1 MFAGLGSALN
11 VEYGAAGAQVLGD
24 RLPEK
29 GQKAQPTHH
38 VHVCRLLTCFPRVLL
53 INICATCSFA
63 VFPFFAPFPSLLL
76 DVLSE
81 NYSSPLHG
89 RGASDGGKR
98 RCAVIEE
105 ERAPWIAAPRLVTGS
120 R

>member
-1 MFAGLGSALN
+1 MLFQDQIPSYSLPVLAKSVALMFAGLGSALN

-38 VHVCRLLTCFPRVLL
+38 VHVCRLLTCFPRVLP
-53 INICATCSFA
+53 INICAVLLS
-63 VFPFFAPFPSLLL
+63 PFLPPFPSLLL

-89 RGASDGGKR
+89 RGASDG
-98 RCAVIEE
+98 E
-105 ERAPWIAAPRLVTGS
+105 
-120 R
+120 